1 MLTPAG
7 LPSLD
12 TLLADTSDDAVPS
25 DPLRFV
31 GNPNS
36 ERVVRTGFAHADV
49 SLTNVVQPRLRPAS
63 ARLPTNVD
71 ERRRILL
78 EHASPELGACPTAA
92 AASSSSSPPVRS
104 HIDMT
109 DSGSDSDYDS
119 AGRRRSPPRGHSA
132 ADAFAH
138 AASAAAASAHRY
150 HSRTPPIP
158 ITPPR
163 GFSPPS
169 GSRPLDPTEQSPDSP
184 TDVYVRSLISRVPP
198 ARRRGDSSAPAV
210 AAAASAESSSR
221 PMTVDSEDEDENEQ
235 VNRALEESFNE
246 QYLPSSSSGA
256 AASSSSAP
264 AAAAALGPLNPNAS
278 WDEKT
283 EIPDAD
289 APVQW
294 DDVIGVTKEK
304 QQSLSCAV
312 GMCSNVPLNGP
323 QMHRLCTHY
332 MCTPCLASARSVA
345 IRREPMTCPLCRYPL
360 ADLEA
365 SELRNVNLAEL
376 KARCIYHAYGCKAE
390 LTLANGGKHERA
402 HRLKCEFRPKP
413 CSYCSELIPSNGMS
427 VHQADCPKRPRQC
440 DVCNKKIPVD
450 DFNRHRTS
458 SFGVDF
464 CQSMQFCPNRC
475 FAKGC
480 GVQPTA
486 EVAAALRGMT
496 DTQLKQAGALEK
508 VLAGFAKPTVKT
520 AYDKTPTG
528 AAAKATAA
536 ASSAKT
542 AQPTSAVTEEG
553 DSTVSVEMP
562 PPRIAI
568 VKDASLEKH
577 LAKVCPCREVDC
589 TYPGCT
595 DSLAHTHAPTGVTGS
610 AAATV
615 SNPKK
620 RKLLSHELQSHL
632 SPDNKKAMQMHLQG
646 LAERVRELQDRHAA
660 SFLAPKVI
668 GSMKVSFPTFLLE
681 DDRHLYPT
689 SHSQLHS
696 EIRPVS
702 TAPIVDLIDTYSG
715 PDIRALVTIPGH
727 QKFDGKV
734 SVTISIHRPISN
746 NAPAHDEVIE
756 HRQFSCTI
764 QSSGHLYLW
773 RVIDL
778 KGALGR
784 IQNPRGRIQLEIEFL
799 V

>member
-12 TLLADTSDDAVPS
+12 TLLADTSNDAVPS

-36 ERVVRTGFAHADV
+36 ERIARTGFAHADV

-78 EHASPELGACPTAA
+78 EHASPEIGACPTAA
-92 AASSSSSPPVRS
+92 AASSSSPPIRS

-109 DSGSDSDYDS
+109 DSGSDSESDFLAPEHS
-119 AGRRRSPPRGHSA
+119 SPRGHSA
-132 ADAFAH
+132 ADAVARP
-138 AASAAAASAHRY
+138 AATTLANEPRLGPSYARRSGSGRSIDPHLDEPSAH
-150 HSRTPPIP
+150 
-158 ITPPR
+158 
-163 GFSPPS
+163 
-169 GSRPLDPTEQSPDSP
+169 SPDSP
-184 TDVYVRSLISRVPP
+184 TDAYVRSLLSGIPP
-198 ARRRGDSSAPAV
+198 ARRRGYSSAPAA

-221 PMTVDSEDEDENEQ
+221 PMAIDSDDEEEKEQ
-235 VNRALEESFNE
+235 VNRALEESFNA
-246 QYLPSSSSGA
+246 QYLPSSSS
-256 AASSSSAP
+256 SSSAAAV
-264 AAAAALGPLNPNAS
+264 AAAEEN
-278 WDEKT
+278 EKA
-283 EIPDAD
+283 EIPDVD

-304 QQSLSCAV
+304 QQSLSCAI

-323 QMHRLCTHY
+323 QMHRLCSHY
-332 MCTPCLASARSVA
+332 MCTPCLEISKGIVA
-345 IRREPMTCPLCRYPL
+345 YGESIKCPICRYPL
-360 ADLEA
+360 ADHEV

-458 SFGVDF
+458 SFGVEF

-520 AYDKTPTG
+520 VYDKTPTG

-536 ASSAKT
+536 AASAKP
-542 AQPTSAVTEEG
+542 AQPPSAATEEG
-553 DSTVSVEMP
+553 DSVVPVEV

-595 DSLAHTHAPTGVTGS
+595 DSLAHTHAPMGVAGS
-610 AAATV
+610 AAAAAATTV
-615 SNPKK
+615 ANPKK

-632 SPDNKKAMQMHLQG
+632 NPDNKKAMQMHLQG
-646 LAERVRELQDRHAA
+646 LAERVRELQDLHVA
-660 SFLAPKVI
+660 SLLAPKVLSSI
-668 GSMKVSFPTFLLE
+668 KVSFSAFLLE
-681 DDRHLYPT
+681 RNHHLYP
-689 SHSQLHS
+689 SSQSQLHS
-696 EIRPVS
+696 EVRLVS

-715 PDIRALVTIPGH
+715 GINIRALVTVPGN

-734 SVTISIHRPISN
+734 SASISIHHPISN
-746 NAPAHDEVIE
+746 NAPAHDEVIA
-756 HRQFSCTI
+756 HRLFSCSI
-764 QSSGHLYLW
+764 QSSGHVSLW
-773 RVIDL
+773 HLANL
-778 KGALGR
+778 KDTLSR
-784 IQNPRGRIQLEIEFL
+784 FPNPRGRIQLEIEFSS
-799 V
+799 